1 LNKKCYEERDFE
13 KVGMSH
19 VTHYYLD
26 GSCPPLK
33 ILHAVVNGMESIRD
47 DQAMAVHCK
56 AGLGR
61 TGTCIGAYLMKH
73 YRLTA
78 KEVIGWMRICRPGMV
93 IGPQQHFLADIEGL
107 MWQEGEMMYR
117 SHVGLRRMII
127 SGAGD
132 EGDDEKKKAAVNT
145 PTAKTATA
153 TVSPE
158 SIMATPHT
166 KDKHHTNTAAIRSPI
181 NAHVSIVTPDG
192 KPLHLPATPVVAR
205 KLDLKRGA
213 ADMLSMI
220 VSPPSVG
227 VVESPAATTAMEYQA
242 PLHSTLSSTSLPKM
256 GALKVNSPPPD
267 QQQEQQDNEMVQE
280 GDQANALLLRRL
292 DQYQARQNEKR

>member
-1 LNKKCYEERDFE
+1 
-13 KVGMSH
+13 
-19 VTHYYLD
+19 
-26 GSCPPLK
+26 
-33 ILHAVVNGMESIRD
+33 
-47 DQAMAVHCK
+47 
-56 AGLGR
+56 
-61 TGTCIGAYLMKH
+61 
-73 YRLTA
+73 
-78 KEVIGWMRICRPGMV
+78 
-93 IGPQQHFLADIEGL
+93 
-107 MWQEGEMMYR
+107 MMYR
-117 SHVGLRRMII
+117 SNVGLRRMII
-127 SGAGD
+127 SGASGG
-132 EGDDEKKKAAVNT
+132 EGGDEKKKAAVNT

-158 SIMATPHT
+158 SIMATPQT
-166 KDKHHTNTAAIRSPI
+166 KDKHHTNSAATRSPI

-220 VSPPSVG
+220 VSKPQGVG

-267 QQQEQQDNEMVQE
+267 QQEQQNNEMMQE
-280 GDQANALLLRRL
+280 GDQANALLSRRL